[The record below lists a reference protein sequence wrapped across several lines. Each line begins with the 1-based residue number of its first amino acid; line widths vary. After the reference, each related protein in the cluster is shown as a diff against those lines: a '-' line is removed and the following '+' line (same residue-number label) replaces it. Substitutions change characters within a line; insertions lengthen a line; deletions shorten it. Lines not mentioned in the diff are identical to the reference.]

1 MELPMTLQ
9 LTCTNPKGASRVVN
23 VEEHRPLRVRLR
35 CDGHDTEVVFTRDEA
50 GWAFINEGDGDS
62 LVNGVPCLYSL
73 LTDGAAVEVAGHRFL
88 VTAGAPA
95 DDEDEDLAQDTA
107 SFGLRC
113 SGCDGD
119 WTEVGVEGSWQD
131 GDHRLC
137 AGCLARGLRPQHL
150 SSWRHNL
157 EVGLDDED
165 DDEQAAIETASI
177 SDELESI
184 PERSESQSPSASRS
198 RRRISASQPLVVQNP
213 DNGERRG
220 GIMRKVTRVFMRRG
234 ESAEQ
239 QRLVELEAQRDQ
251 LLAKAGRAALMNQGG
266 LGLPASFLPD
276 LLRGQPVTLSL
287 SQVDRPTLEGFQHMV
302 QDLVH
307 VETEINALRQALGMG
322 DAIISQDQLPQLR
335 TERLQQEQDLFQTM
349 DGMHTE
355 ALEDLIDDDDD
366 FEMPPSPAAAL
377 GPPGPEEQAETARSD
392 SDPGDKEDSGRR
404 RSRSGPTPNVSGRR
418 RSRRRR

>member
-1 MELPMTLQ
+1 MELVMTLQ

-113 SGCDGD
+113 SGCDG
-119 WTEVGVEGSWQD
+119 
-131 GDHRLC
+131 
-137 AGCLARGLRPQHL
+137 GLRPQHL